1 MQLADDIQHRIEKS
15 MSDGG
20 FTPGEMLLRRAHRL
34 SQTLQDGDQTSADQL
49 LKSAGISLNAKSLD
63 DILSRK
69 PWLLSEIIQSCAA
82 HHDEAD
88 DH

>member
-1 MQLADDIQHRIEKS
+1 MQLADDIQRRIEKS
-15 MSDGG
+15 MADGG

-34 SQTLQDGDQTSADQL
+34 SQTSQDGDLASADEL
-49 LKSAGISLNAKSLD
+49 LKSAGISLNAKSLG

-69 PWLLSEIIQSCAA
+69 PWLLSEIIRSGAV